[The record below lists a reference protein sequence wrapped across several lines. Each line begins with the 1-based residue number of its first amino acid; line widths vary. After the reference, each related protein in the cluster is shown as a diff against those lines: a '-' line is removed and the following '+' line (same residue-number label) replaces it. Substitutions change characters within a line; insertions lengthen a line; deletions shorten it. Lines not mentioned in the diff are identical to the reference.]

1 MLCLL
6 EFRVRVELQMRLE
19 LHVTY
24 KKRAFFKSLIW
35 DKLTNESFLEV
46 RIVFFILRGSSLD
59 ADRAETRGLCS
70 LPFVQPS
77 VLHASNVP
85 GTGDADV
92 NRRTD
97 FGSHGTYS
105 LLGDT
110 GNKPINKNDT

>member
-1 MLCLL
+1 
-6 EFRVRVELQMRLE
+6 MRLE

-46 RIVFFILRGSSLD
+46 RIVFFILRGRKGSSLD
-59 ADRAETRGLCS
+59 TGRAETRELCS
-70 LPFVQPS
+70 LPFIQPS
-77 VLHASNVP
+77 VLRASNVP
-85 GTGDADV
+85 GTGNADAS
-92 NRRTD
+92 RRTD

-110 GNKPINKNDT
+110 ENKPINKNDT